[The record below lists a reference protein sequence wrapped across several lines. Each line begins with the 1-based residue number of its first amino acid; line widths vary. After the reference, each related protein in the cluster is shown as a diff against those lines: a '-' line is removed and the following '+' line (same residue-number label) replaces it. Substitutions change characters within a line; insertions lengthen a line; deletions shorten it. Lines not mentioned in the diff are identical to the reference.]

1 MASEELIVDV
11 SSLEKAAGTLYEVA
25 ADLQTGQVD
34 LFILDWAGAPRSH
47 PEVANVMRSFGEF
60 AHDQY
65 RAAVALFTALA
76 AKVGTAATGYRLA
89 DESIAQFL
97 ADSIYRSPR

>member
-11 SSLEKAAGTLYEVA
+11 SSLEKAAATLRELA
-25 ADLQTGQVD
+25 TDLQASQVD
-34 LFILDWAGAPRSH
+34 LFVLEWADAPRSH
-47 PEVANVMRSFGEF
+47 PEVARVMRGFGEF

-65 RAAVALFTALA
+65 RAAVALFAALA
-76 AKVGTAATGYRLA
+76 TKVGAAATGYRLA

-97 ADSIYRSPR
+97 ADSTYRPPR